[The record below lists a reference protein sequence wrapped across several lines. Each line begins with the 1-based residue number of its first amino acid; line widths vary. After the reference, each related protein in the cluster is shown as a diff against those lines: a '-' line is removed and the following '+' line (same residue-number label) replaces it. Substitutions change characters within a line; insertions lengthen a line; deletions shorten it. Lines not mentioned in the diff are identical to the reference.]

1 MYIPLAIGAAVAAGG
16 ALVFSVAQPN
26 QPDPTPEII
35 TTYVD
40 TDGNPV
46 EAPTGA
52 DEALQSDPGFVIE
65 YQTVPDTSV
74 GTYEDDD
81 QYEGEYDDDEYE
93 DDDRYEDDDE
103 YEDDDRYEDDDD

>member
-16 ALVFSVAQPN
+16 VLVFSVAQPS
-26 QPDPTPEII
+26 QPTQTPEII

-74 GTYEDDD
+74 GTYDDDD
-81 QYEGEYDDDEYE
+81 QYE
-93 DDDRYEDDDE
+93 DE
-103 YEDDDRYEDDDD
+103 YEDDDRYEDDDDDDRYEDDDD